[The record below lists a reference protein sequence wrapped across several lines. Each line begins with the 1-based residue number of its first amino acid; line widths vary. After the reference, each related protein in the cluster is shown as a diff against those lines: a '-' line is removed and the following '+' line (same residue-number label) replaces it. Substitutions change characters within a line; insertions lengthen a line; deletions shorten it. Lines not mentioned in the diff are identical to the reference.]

1 MVPVSTLLA
10 CIVTLCVC
18 LFLPVVLLILFA
30 AKYKK
35 EKILPAWLLGAAGF
49 FVTQM
54 LIRIPILTVLQT
66 QPWFTAFA
74 SNTPF
79 VYAFSLAFTAG
90 LFELVGR
97 FVVAKLMVKNLTFRR
112 SLAAGLGHGGIE
124 AIVLIGLTYVNNLVY
139 IVMINT
145 GMFDPMIQEVA
156 AMGDAVPQLESTIA
170 QLEMV
175 KTQLVSYPASLF
187 LLASV
192 ERVLTICCHA
202 GMSLIVCY
210 GVASGKTIPC
220 LLICLGIHTLLDL
233 TAGISLLIGTALTQT
248 VAYLIIYLIL
258 AIAAVVSLLILRKLH
273 GRWPNK
279 EVTL

>member
-18 LFLPVVLLILFA
+18 LFLPILLLILFA
-30 AKYKK
+30 VKYKG

-66 QPWFTAFA
+66 QSWFVSF
-74 SNTPF
+74 SQKTPF

-97 FVVAKLMVKNLTFRR
+97 FVVAKMMVKDLTFRR

-156 AMGDAVPQLESTIA
+156 AIGDALPQLEATIA
-170 QLEMV
+170 QLEMI
-175 KTQLVSYPASLF
+175 KTQLISYPASLF
-187 LLASV
+187 LLASA

-202 GMSLIVCY
+202 AMSLIVCY
-210 GVASGKTIPC
+210 GVASGKTLPS

-233 TAGISLLIGTALTQT
+233 TAGISLLIGKSLTQT
-248 VAYLIIYLIL
+248 AAYLIIYLIL
-258 AIAAVVSLLILRKLH
+258 AIAAVVSLLIIRKLH

>member
-18 LFLPVVLLILFA
+18 LFLPILLLILFA
-30 AKYKK
+30 MKYKG

-66 QPWFTAFA
+66 QSWFVSFSQT
-74 SNTPF
+74 TPF

-97 FVVAKLMVKNLTFRR
+97 FVVAKLMAKDLTFRR

-156 AMGDAVPQLESTIA
+156 AMGDAIPQLEATIA
-170 QLEMV
+170 QLEMI

-187 LLASV
+187 LLASL

-202 GMSLIVCY
+202 AMSLIVCY
-210 GVASGKTIPC
+210 GVASGKTLPS

-248 VAYLIIYLIL
+248 AAYLIIYLIL
-258 AIAAVVSLLILRKLH
+258 AIAAVVSLLIIRKLH

>member
-10 CIVTLCVC
+10 CIFTLCVC
-18 LFLPVVLLILFA
+18 LFLPIAVLILFA
-30 AKYKK
+30 VKYKG

-54 LIRIPILTVLQT
+54 LIRLPILTVLQS
-66 QPWFTAFA
+66 QSWFVSF
-74 SNTPF
+74 SQKTPF

-97 FVVAKLMVKNLTFRR
+97 FVVAKLMAKDLTFRR

-124 AIVLIGLTYVNNLVY
+124 AIVLIGLTYVNNLIY

-145 GMFDPMIQEVA
+145 GMFDPMIREVA
-156 AMGDAVPQLESTIA
+156 AMGDAVPQLEATIT

-210 GVASGKTIPC
+210 GVASGKTMPC

-248 VAYLIIYLIL
+248 VAYLIIYLFL
-258 AIAAVVSLLILRKLH
+258 AIAAAISLLIICKLR
-273 GRWPNK
+273 RDWPNK